1 MRVVVLVIT
10 AALLV
15 TACNRQAATPP
26 PAPAPTAEPSPAPA
40 PAPSTPEAS
49 APAPAA
55 QNLLTYPGAT
65 QTNASSYSGAGP
77 TGSTGQWS
85 TVTMETTDPY
95 EKVRDY
101 YKANAPQGFS
111 QSFMNESTSDGNREF
126 ALWFARADGKA
137 WYVITVNE
145 KKAEGKVEVTVAAGQ
160 AQ

>member
-1 MRVVVLVIT
+1 MAV
-10 AALLV
+10 ALLL

-26 PAPAPTAEPSPAPA
+26 PAPAPTAQPAPA
-40 PAPSTPEAS
+40 PGTPEA
-49 APAPAA
+49 AAPAA

-65 QTNASSYSGAGP
+65 QTNSSSYSGVGP

-111 QSFMNESTSDGNREF
+111 QSFTNESTSDGNREF

-137 WYVITVNE
+137 WYVVTVNE